1 MLGLYIHVPFCK
13 KICDYCDFSAISV
26 PESYYLE
33 YLDLVSSELRNFAEK
48 HPGVME
54 KVETLYV
61 GGGTPSVLSPELIL
75 RLYGELGS
83 VGVPLKAL
91 RESTMEFNPESCDD
105 ERVSAARECGVDRIS
120 VGIQSFDEKL
130 LDHIGRS
137 HRAGTGESALDL
149 LTRIPGLRVN
159 ADLMFNLPGQ
169 GTEMFLRDL
178 RHLLEFPL
186 GHVSFYGLKVDP
198 HTLLGQRV
206 ARGEDVVDEDLYAP
220 MYRSGVELLESQGI
234 SRYETSN
241 FARPGCESLHNLN
254 YWKRGEY
261 LAFGPGAHGFFGGVR
276 YHAPEK
282 YAPWRT
288 YVRTG
293 FPVGMLTLDP
303 VGKSEEL
310 AEIVQLSLR
319 MREGLDLETL
329 RRRGWTV
336 PEEVLSRWVGEGHM
350 ARRGT
355 HVALSGDGWVFMDRI
370 VEDVYC
376 NCVPYSNLE

>member
-169 GTEMFLRDL
+169 TLSQFLGDL
-178 RHLLEFPL
+178 DRLSAYTL
-186 GHVSFYGLKVDP
+186 GHISFYGLKVDP
-198 HTLLGQRV
+198 RTRLGHRLEKGLVQ
-206 ARGEDVVDEDLYAP
+206 VDEDLYGD
-220 MYRSGVELLESQGI
+220 MYREGVKLLESKGFE
-234 SRYETSN
+234 RYEVSN
-241 FARPGCESLHNLN
+241 FARPGEESLHNMN
-254 YWKRGEY
+254 YWRRGQY
-261 LAFGPGAHGFFGGVR
+261 LAFGPSAHAFFGGAR
-276 YHAPEK
+276 FHAPDRYPE
-282 YAPWRT
+282 WRR
-288 YVRTG
+288 YVEAG
-293 FPVGMLTLDP
+293 CPESLLTKDP
-303 VGKSEEL
+303 IGHDEAIAEL
-310 AEIVQLSLR
+310 IQLSL
-319 MREGLDLETL
+319 
-329 RRRGWTV
+329 
-336 PEEVLSRWVGEGHM
+336 
-350 ARRGT
+350 
-355 HVALSGDGWVFMDRI
+355 
-370 VEDVYC
+370 
-376 NCVPYSNLE
+376 